1 MEYIAYTLIIL
12 SLNVIIKNKGFF
24 LSYSGFKHQKFINK
38 SIPLTGGLFLIIPI
52 YFIFGIN
59 DLIFMLFFLAIF
71 FLGATSDLNIL
82 SSPKIRFVIQ
92 IILILLF
99 VFLYKL
105 EVLPSRIK
113 FIDNYFLN
121 TYWSYFFTIFCIMIL
136 LNGSNF
142 IDGLN
147 GLLLGYFLIIFF
159 LITNNN
165 LIDVSSFLKPDVN
178 INFFLFCFLLI
189 YILNLCNQMFLG
201 DGGAY
206 SVSFLIAFILIKIY
220 SHQSLTVSPY
230 YIILLLWYPCFENL
244 FSIVRKILKKK
255 SPYFPDNEHLHQYIF
270 IFMKSKYKINSL
282 SSNILSGVT
291 INVFNFLI
299 LYVGSTN
306 VGHTILQLK
315 LLGLAVF
322 TYTTTYIL
330 LKRFKKNT

>member
-1 MEYIAYTLIIL
+1 
-12 SLNVIIKNKGFF
+12 
-24 LSYSGFKHQKFINK
+24 
-38 SIPLTGGLFLIIPI
+38 
-52 YFIFGIN
+52 
-59 DLIFMLFFLAIF
+59 
-71 FLGATSDLNIL
+71 
-82 SSPKIRFVIQ
+82 
-92 IILILLF
+92 
-99 VFLYKL
+99 
-105 EVLPSRIK
+105 
-113 FIDNYFLN
+113 
-121 TYWSYFFTIFCIMIL
+121 MIL